1 MPELERTRTDFKLE
15 ADSTPGM
22 GIGPTFLTP
31 CRLTWTSS
39 CAETSPTATFRSF
52 QKFPEYARLRLR
64 WNLWNWIFW
73 SAFAVL
79 FNPAKKVS
87 VAETS
92 NWNYFN
98 IARNCLSDKR
108 VKVTKS
114 DQSDHGIQNDQSW
127 IKLLV
132 SIYFCLE
139 TVLTFFYSFLFP
151 NVCVWVV
158 WPRLCGPRGQPGYQS
173 AVRNYFKI
181 CFSQPGFKN
190 FVFRFFSILLFFTVH
205 LSSLAHIFCL
215 SMFNCLDLFFYFL
228 FRFFCTFVHFL
239 FCSFAFYIFCIFV
252 CFFVYFLR
260 DISQ

>member
-22 GIGPTFLTP
+22 GTGPTFLTP
-31 CRLTWTSS
+31 CRPTWTGS

-73 SAFAVL
+73 SAFALL

-132 SIYFCLE
+132 SIYFCPE
-139 TVLTFFYSFLFP
+139 TLPTFIYSFLFP
-151 NVCVWVV
+151 QCLCLGCVAT
-158 WPRLCGPRGQPGYQS
+158 
-173 AVRNYFKI
+173 AVRSQGGPGLSVSSQKLFQNLLFTAQI
-181 CFSQPGFKN
+181 QNFCILIFSQVICWLK
-190 FVFRFFSILLFFTVH
+190 
-205 LSSLAHIFCL
+205 
-215 SMFNCLDLFFYFL
+215 
-228 FRFFCTFVHFL
+228 
-239 FCSFAFYIFCIFV
+239 
-252 CFFVYFLR
+252 
-260 DISQ
+260 

>member
-22 GIGPTFLTP
+22 GTGPTFLTP
-31 CRLTWTSS
+31 CRPTWTGS

-73 SAFAVL
+73 SAFALL

-132 SIYFCLE
+132 AIYFCLE
-139 TVLTFFYSFLFP
+139 TLPTFIYSFLFP
-151 NVCVWVV
+151 QCLCLGCVAT
-158 WPRLCGPRGQPGYQS
+158 
-173 AVRNYFKI
+173 AVR
-181 CFSQPGFKN
+181 SQGAPGLSVSSQKLFQN
-190 FVFRFFSILLFFTVH
+190 LLFTAQIQKFCI
-205 LSSLAHIFCL
+205 LIFYNFEFCCL
-215 SMFNCLDLFFYFL
+215 SQVIHQPKQCKPGS
-228 FRFFCTFVHFL
+228 H
-239 FCSFAFYIFCIFV
+239 I
-252 CFFVYFLR
+252 
-260 DISQ
+260 

>member
-22 GIGPTFLTP
+22 GTGPTFLTP
-31 CRLTWTSS
+31 CRPTWTGS

-151 NVCVWVV
+151 QCLCLGCVA
-158 WPRLCGPRGQPGYQS
+158 WPRLCGPRGHPGYQS

-181 CFSQPGFKN
+181 CFSQPSFKN
-190 FVFRFFSILLFFTVH
+190 FVFRFFMILYFVVFHRLFVKPGSHILFINFQLRRFVLLFPFQ
-205 LSSLAHIFCL
+205 IFLC
-215 SMFNCLDLFFYFL
+215 
-228 FRFFCTFVHFL
+228 FVIL
-239 FCSFAFYIFCIFV
+239 
-252 CFFVYFLR
+252 
-260 DISQ
+260 